1 MGLTVPFMSMAC
13 VVVFCMVV
21 PVVLMVLMV
30 LMVVV
35 LRMCW
40 VFGCIGHRGFLTG
53 FVF

>member
-1 MGLTVPFMSMAC
+1 MGVTVPFMSMAC

-21 PVVLMVLMV
+21 PVVLMV

>member
-21 PVVLMVLMV
+21 PVVLMV

>member
-1 MGLTVPFMSMAC
+1 MGVTVPFMSMAC

-21 PVVLMVLMV
+21 PVV

>member
-1 MGLTVPFMSMAC
+1 MGLTAPFMSMAC

-21 PVVLMVLMV
+21 PVVLMV

>member
-13 VVVFCMVV
+13 VVVPCMVV
-21 PVVLMVLMV
+21 PVV